1 MSTGSSGERPD
12 DQGVGEDVHRDPSG
26 DTSEATGRRG
36 GDTAP
41 ETTRAAQSA
50 DASAGATAADGS
62 GPGGGTT
69 AGGAASSA
77 DGAAGAGGG
86 VPDSGERDDNG
97 SVGEG
102 SSDHGRAGS
111 GGSGGSAH
119 DGQAGSGGGPGGGPG
134 GGDAA
139 PNGGGADA
147 GTDAGAGDGA
157 DADSPSP
164 SPSPSPHPSP
174 LPPPSRSGSGSE
186 ARAGADTGAGAGA
199 EVEAGAGAEAGSE
212 VGGSPDRRRLSTTS
226 TTLLGLFLLA
236 DVVFV
241 CGALVTLWPTVLAT
255 VEPGAE
261 PTATA
266 RWAPFGLGDWSLT
279 ADTAMLLAV
288 VVCSALG
295 SFVHAA
301 TSFATYVG
309 NRRLYASWLWWYL
322 LRAGIGV
329 ALSLLVY
336 FLLRGGLFAGSSG
349 AGATNPYGFSGIAGL
364 CGLFSKQAT
373 DKLREICDTLLSTTG
388 DGDRDRRDGL
398 AAARRGDPGAS

>member
-1 MSTGSSGERPD
+1 MTDEERP
-12 DQGVGEDVHRDPSG
+12 R
-26 DTSEATGRRG
+26 
-36 GDTAP
+36 
-41 ETTRAAQSA
+41 
-50 DASAGATAADGS
+50 
-62 GPGGGTT
+62 
-69 AGGAASSA
+69 
-77 DGAAGAGGG
+77 
-86 VPDSGERDDNG
+86 
-97 SVGEG
+97 
-102 SSDHGRAGS
+102 
-111 GGSGGSAH
+111 
-119 DGQAGSGGGPGGGPG
+119 
-134 GGDAA
+134 
-139 PNGGGADA
+139 GGGADSPHGA
-147 GTDAGAGDGA
+147 RNSDADERGRSADAPDRRPGDGTADDGTPDEGGAPSDGGTDSGTDGSTAEGAEAGEADADAGDGGAGDGDASGEPGDDGAA
-157 DADSPSP
+157 D
-164 SPSPSPHPSP
+164 
-174 LPPPSRSGSGSE
+174 E
-186 ARAGADTGAGAGA
+186 
-199 EVEAGAGAEAGSE
+199 
-212 VGGSPDRRRLSTTS
+212 RRLSTVS
-226 TTLLGLFLLA
+226 TALLGLFLLA

-241 CGALVTLWPTVLAT
+241 CGALVTLWPAVLAT

-266 RWAPFGLGDWSLT
+266 RWSPFGLGDWSLT

-329 ALSLLVY
+329 ALALLVY
-336 FLLRGGLFAGSSG
+336 LLLRGGLFAGSSG

-398 AAARRGDPGAS
+398 STNRNGDPGPS

>member
-1 MSTGSSGERPD
+1 MSTASDDGRPAGGADESGSDAGNEDGHGSGTPSGERTD
-12 DQGVGEDVHRDPSG
+12 DRDPSTDDRDPGTDG
-26 DTSEATGRRG
+26 D
-36 GDTAP
+36 P
-41 ETTRAAQSA
+41 
-50 DASAGATAADGS
+50 GATA
-62 GPGGGTT
+62 
-69 AGGAASSA
+69 
-77 DGAAGAGGG
+77 
-86 VPDSGERDDNG
+86 PD
-97 SVGEG
+97 
-102 SSDHGRAGS
+102 
-111 GGSGGSAH
+111 
-119 DGQAGSGGGPGGGPG
+119 
-134 GGDAA
+134 
-139 PNGGGADA
+139 
-147 GTDAGAGDGA
+147 
-157 DADSPSP
+157 
-164 SPSPSPHPSP
+164 
-174 LPPPSRSGSGSE
+174 
-186 ARAGADTGAGAGA
+186 
-199 EVEAGAGAEAGSE
+199 
-212 VGGSPDRRRLSTTS
+212 RRLSTVS
-226 TTLLGLFLLA
+226 TALLGLFLLA

-241 CGALVTLWPTVLAT
+241 CGALVTLWPVVLAT

-266 RWAPFGLGDWSLT
+266 RWSPFGLGDWSLT

-329 ALSLLVY
+329 ALALLVY
-336 FLLRGGLFAGSSG
+336 LLLRGGLFAGSSG

-398 AAARRGDPGAS
+398 AAARNGDPGPS

>member
-1 MSTGSSGERPD
+1 MGTASSEERPDGAAGSGMGDGGAENIGTGSSG
-12 DQGVGEDVHRDPSG
+12 S
-26 DTSEATGRRG
+26 
-36 GDTAP
+36 
-41 ETTRAAQSA
+41 
-50 DASAGATAADGS
+50 GS
-62 GPGGGTT
+62 G
-69 AGGAASSA
+69 
-77 DGAAGAGGG
+77 
-86 VPDSGERDDNG
+86 SGSDNG
-97 SVGEG
+97 T
-102 SSDHGRAGS
+102 A
-111 GGSGGSAH
+111 SGGSA
-119 DGQAGSGGGPGGGPG
+119 DD
-134 GGDAA
+134 GDAA
-139 PNGGGADA
+139 
-147 GTDAGAGDGA
+147 
-157 DADSPSP
+157 
-164 SPSPSPHPSP
+164 
-174 LPPPSRSGSGSE
+174 SGSGDGSGDGSSDGS
-186 ARAGADTGAGAGA
+186 ADPGADGALD
-199 EVEAGAGAEAGSE
+199 E
-212 VGGSPDRRRLSTTS
+212 RRRLSTVS

-241 CGALVTLWPTVLAT
+241 CGALMTLWPAVLTT
-255 VEPGAE
+255 VEPGAD

-266 RWAPFGLGDWSLT
+266 RWSPFGLGDWALT

-329 ALSLLVY
+329 ALALLVY
-336 FLLRGGLFAGSSG
+336 LLLRGGLFAGSSG

-398 AAARRGDPGAS
+398 AAARNGNPGAS

>member
-1 MSTGSSGERPD
+1 MGRGAATGAAADDGTRSSGSTAGNAGIRTAGD
-12 DQGVGEDVHRDPSG
+12 GEDGDAPSDRDAGGEARASSG
-26 DTSEATGRRG
+26 D
-36 GDTAP
+36 
-41 ETTRAAQSA
+41 A
-50 DASAGATAADGS
+50 D
-62 GPGGGTT
+62 
-69 AGGAASSA
+69 GGAAPSTDGDAHSGDEARTA
-77 DGAAGAGGG
+77 DGDDDGAGGG
-86 VPDSGERDDNG
+86 
-97 SVGEG
+97 
-102 SSDHGRAGS
+102 S
-111 GGSGGSAH
+111 GG
-119 DGQAGSGGGPGGGPG
+119 DDGSGGGGSRDDGSGGDGSG
-134 GGDAA
+134 DDGSGGDADSAA
-139 PNGGGADA
+139 PGSDGPAD
-147 GTDAGAGDGA
+147 
-157 DADSPSP
+157 
-164 SPSPSPHPSP
+164 
-174 LPPPSRSGSGSE
+174 
-186 ARAGADTGAGAGA
+186 
-199 EVEAGAGAEAGSE
+199 
-212 VGGSPDRRRLSTTS
+212 DRRRLSTVS
-226 TTLLGLFLLA
+226 TAILGLFLLT

-241 CGALVTLWPTVLAT
+241 CGALVTLWPAVLAT

-266 RWAPFGLGDWSLT
+266 RWSPFGLGDWSLT

-329 ALSLLVY
+329 ALALLVY
-336 FLLRGGLFAGSSG
+336 LLLRGGLFAGSSG

-398 AAARRGDPGAS
+398 STSHNGDPGPS

>member
-1 MSTGSSGERPD
+1 LS
-12 DQGVGEDVHRDPSG
+12 
-26 DTSEATGRRG
+26 
-36 GDTAP
+36 
-41 ETTRAAQSA
+41 
-50 DASAGATAADGS
+50 
-62 GPGGGTT
+62 
-69 AGGAASSA
+69 AASD
-77 DGAAGAGGG
+77 DGRPAAGAGADDSGSDAGNEDGHGG
-86 VPDSGERDDNG
+86 GTPSGERTDARDPGTDDRDPG
-97 SVGEG
+97 TDDRDPGT
-102 SSDHGRAGS
+102 
-111 GGSGGSAH
+111 
-119 DGQAGSGGGPGGGPG
+119 DGAPGA
-134 GGDAA
+134 AA
-139 PNGGGADA
+139 PD
-147 GTDAGAGDGA
+147 
-157 DADSPSP
+157 
-164 SPSPSPHPSP
+164 
-174 LPPPSRSGSGSE
+174 
-186 ARAGADTGAGAGA
+186 
-199 EVEAGAGAEAGSE
+199 
-212 VGGSPDRRRLSTTS
+212 RRLSTTS
-226 TTLLGLFLLA
+226 TALLGLFLLA

-241 CGALVTLWPTVLAT
+241 CGALVTLWPVVLAT

-266 RWAPFGLGDWSLT
+266 RWSPFGLGDWSLT

-329 ALSLLVY
+329 ALALLVY

-373 DKLREICDTLLSTTG
+373 DKLREICDTLLSTSG

-398 AAARRGDPGAS
+398 AAARNGDPTS

>member
-1 MSTGSSGERPD
+1 MTGEERP
-12 DQGVGEDVHRDPSG
+12 RG
-26 DTSEATGRRG
+26 DGTES
-36 GDTAP
+36 P
-41 ETTRAAQSA
+41 
-50 DASAGATAADGS
+50 AGATGADTDER
-62 GPGGGTT
+62 GPGATADDGTSDAPATGDGTDVRT
-69 AGGAASSA
+69 AEGA
-77 DGAAGAGGG
+77 
-86 VPDSGERDDNG
+86 E
-97 SVGEG
+97 
-102 SSDHGRAGS
+102 
-111 GGSGGSAH
+111 
-119 DGQAGSGGGPGGGPG
+119 

-139 PNGGGADA
+139 DGADA
-147 GTDAGAGDGA
+147 GDGDG
-157 DADSPSP
+157 DGDG
-164 SPSPSPHPSP
+164 
-174 LPPPSRSGSGSE
+174 GSGSDVGPGE
-186 ARAGADTGAGAGA
+186 PGSDGAAD
-199 EVEAGAGAEAGSE
+199 
-212 VGGSPDRRRLSTTS
+212 DRRLSTVS
-226 TTLLGLFLLA
+226 TALLGLFLLA

-241 CGALVTLWPTVLAT
+241 CGALVTLWPAVLAT

-266 RWAPFGLGDWSLT
+266 RWSPFGLGDWSLT

-329 ALSLLVY
+329 ALALLVY
-336 FLLRGGLFAGSSG
+336 LLLRGGLFAGSSG

-398 AAARRGDPGAS
+398 AAGRNGDPGPS

>member
-1 MSTGSSGERPD
+1 MSTANDDGRPAAGTDDSGRD
-12 DQGVGEDVHRDPSG
+12 AGNEDGGRNGRENGRGTPSG
-26 DTSEATGRRG
+26 DRAEDR
-36 GDTAP
+36 AP
-41 ETTRAAQSA
+41 GPEGEHAPSGSA
-50 DASAGATAADGS
+50 GSNASAAD
-62 GPGGGTT
+62 
-69 AGGAASSA
+69 
-77 DGAAGAGGG
+77 
-86 VPDSGERDDNG
+86 
-97 SVGEG
+97 
-102 SSDHGRAGS
+102 
-111 GGSGGSAH
+111 
-119 DGQAGSGGGPGGGPG
+119 
-134 GGDAA
+134 
-139 PNGGGADA
+139 
-147 GTDAGAGDGA
+147 
-157 DADSPSP
+157 
-164 SPSPSPHPSP
+164 
-174 LPPPSRSGSGSE
+174 
-186 ARAGADTGAGAGA
+186 
-199 EVEAGAGAEAGSE
+199 
-212 VGGSPDRRRLSTTS
+212 RRLSTPS
-226 TTLLGLFLLA
+226 TALLGLFLLA

-241 CGALVTLWPTVLAT
+241 CGALVTLWPVVLAT

-266 RWAPFGLGDWSLT
+266 RWSPFGLGDWSLT

-329 ALSLLVY
+329 ALALLVY
-336 FLLRGGLFAGSSG
+336 LLLRGGLFAGSSG

-398 AAARRGDPGAS
+398 AAARNGDPGTP

>member
-1 MSTGSSGERPD
+1 MASGEERPD
-12 DQGVGEDVHRDPSG
+12 GGASG
-26 DTSEATGRRG
+26 SVA
-36 GDTAP
+36 
-41 ETTRAAQSA
+41 
-50 DASAGATAADGS
+50 
-62 GPGGGTT
+62 PGGGTDPEAT
-69 AGGAASSA
+69 DGGTDPNTGGGTDPRA
-77 DGAAGAGGG
+77 DGDTDPRG
-86 VPDSGERDDNG
+86 DSDTAPTTD
-97 SVGEG
+97 EG
-102 SSDHGRAGS
+102 PAEPEPE
-111 GGSGGSAH
+111 
-119 DGQAGSGGGPGGGPG
+119 QP
-134 GGDAA
+134 
-139 PNGGGADA
+139 ADA
-147 GTDAGAGDGA
+147 RD
-157 DADSPSP
+157 
-164 SPSPSPHPSP
+164 
-174 LPPPSRSGSGSE
+174 E
-186 ARAGADTGAGAGA
+186 
-199 EVEAGAGAEAGSE
+199 
-212 VGGSPDRRRLSTTS
+212 RRRLSTLS
-226 TTLLGLFLLA
+226 TALLGLFLLA

-241 CGALVTLWPTVLAT
+241 CGALVTLWPAVLET

-266 RWAPFGLGDWSLT
+266 RWSPFGLGDWSLT

-329 ALSLLVY
+329 ALALLVY
-336 FLLRGGLFAGSSG
+336 LLLRGGLFAGSSG

-398 AAARRGDPGAS
+398 AARRGDPGPS

>member
-1 MSTGSSGERPD
+1 MSAANDDGRP
-12 DQGVGEDVHRDPSG
+12 
-26 DTSEATGRRG
+26 
-36 GDTAP
+36 
-41 ETTRAAQSA
+41 AA
-50 DASAGATAADGS
+50 GADGS
-62 GPGGGTT
+62 GRDAGNEDGRGSGTPPGERTDDRDPGTDG
-69 AGGAASSA
+69 APGAA
-77 DGAAGAGGG
+77 
-86 VPDSGERDDNG
+86 PD
-97 SVGEG
+97 
-102 SSDHGRAGS
+102 
-111 GGSGGSAH
+111 
-119 DGQAGSGGGPGGGPG
+119 
-134 GGDAA
+134 
-139 PNGGGADA
+139 
-147 GTDAGAGDGA
+147 
-157 DADSPSP
+157 
-164 SPSPSPHPSP
+164 
-174 LPPPSRSGSGSE
+174 
-186 ARAGADTGAGAGA
+186 
-199 EVEAGAGAEAGSE
+199 
-212 VGGSPDRRRLSTTS
+212 RRLSTVS
-226 TTLLGLFLLA
+226 TALLGLFLLA

-241 CGALVTLWPTVLAT
+241 CGALVTLWPVVLAT

-266 RWAPFGLGDWSLT
+266 RWSPFGLGDWSLT

-329 ALSLLVY
+329 ALALLVY
-336 FLLRGGLFAGSSG
+336 LLLRGGLFAGSSG

-398 AAARRGDPGAS
+398 ATTRNGDPGTP

>member
-1 MSTGSSGERPD
+1 MGGGPDGAPGS
-12 DQGVGEDVHRDPSG
+12 GVGN
-26 DTSEATGRRG
+26 G
-36 GDTAP
+36 G
-41 ETTRAAQSA
+41 S
-50 DASAGATAADGS
+50 GATDGAEHGRS
-62 GPGGGTT
+62 DA
-69 AGGAASSA
+69 AGGAESS
-77 DGAAGAGGG
+77 GT
-86 VPDSGERDDNG
+86 
-97 SVGEG
+97 
-102 SSDHGRAGS
+102 GS
-111 GGSGGSAH
+111 GGSGSGSGSGDGSGSGNGTASGGSA
-119 DGQAGSGGGPGGGPG
+119 D

-139 PNGGGADA
+139 
-147 GTDAGAGDGA
+147 
-157 DADSPSP
+157 
-164 SPSPSPHPSP
+164 
-174 LPPPSRSGSGSE
+174 SGSGDGLRDGSSDGS
-186 ARAGADTGAGAGA
+186 AGPGADGARD
-199 EVEAGAGAEAGSE
+199 E
-212 VGGSPDRRRLSTTS
+212 RRLSTVS
-226 TTLLGLFLLA
+226 TALLGLFLLA

-241 CGALVTLWPTVLAT
+241 CGALVTLWPAVLAT
-255 VEPGAE
+255 VEPGAD

-266 RWAPFGLGDWSLT
+266 RWSPFGLGDWALT

-329 ALSLLVY
+329 ALALLVY
-336 FLLRGGLFAGSSG
+336 LLLRGGLFAGSSG

-398 AAARRGDPGAS
+398 AAARNGDPGTS

>member
-1 MSTGSSGERPD
+1 MTGGERP
-12 DQGVGEDVHRDPSG
+12 RG
-26 DTSEATGRRG
+26 DGTES
-36 GDTAP
+36 P
-41 ETTRAAQSA
+41 
-50 DASAGATAADGS
+50 AGATGADTDERGR
-62 GPGGGTT
+62 GATADDGTSDGT
-69 AGGAASSA
+69 ATGDGTDVRTAEGA
-77 DGAAGAGGG
+77 
-86 VPDSGERDDNG
+86 E
-97 SVGEG
+97 
-102 SSDHGRAGS
+102 
-111 GGSGGSAH
+111 
-119 DGQAGSGGGPGGGPG
+119 

-139 PNGGGADA
+139 GGANA
-147 GTDAGAGDGA
+147 PGAGGDEAPAA
-157 DADSPSP
+157 DAD
-164 SPSPSPHPSP
+164 
-174 LPPPSRSGSGSE
+174 
-186 ARAGADTGAGAGA
+186 ADAGADTGAGAGA
-199 EVEAGAGAEAGSE
+199 GADAGHGG
-212 VGGSPDRRRLSTTS
+212 GGSGSDTGPGEPGSGGAADDRRLSTVS
-226 TTLLGLFLLA
+226 TALLGLFLLA

-241 CGALVTLWPTVLAT
+241 CGALVTLWPAVLAT

-266 RWAPFGLGDWSLT
+266 RWSPFGLGDWSLT

-329 ALSLLVY
+329 ALALLVY
-336 FLLRGGLFAGSSG
+336 LLLRGGLFAGSSG

-398 AAARRGDPGAS
+398 AAGRNGDPGPS

>member
-12 DQGVGEDVHRDPSG
+12 DEGVGEGTGEAV
-26 DTSEATGRRG
+26 SE
-36 GDTAP
+36 
-41 ETTRAAQSA
+41 
-50 DASAGATAADGS
+50 
-62 GPGGGTT
+62 
-69 AGGAASSA
+69 
-77 DGAAGAGGG
+77 
-86 VPDSGERDDNG
+86 
-97 SVGEG
+97 
-102 SSDHGRAGS
+102 
-111 GGSGGSAH
+111 
-119 DGQAGSGGGPGGGPG
+119 
-134 GGDAA
+134 
-139 PNGGGADA
+139 
-147 GTDAGAGDGA
+147 GDGA
-157 DADSPSP
+157 QADET
-164 SPSPSPHPSP
+164 
-174 LPPPSRSGSGSE
+174 R
-186 ARAGADTGAGAGA
+186 
-199 EVEAGAGAEAGSE
+199 
-212 VGGSPDRRRLSTTS
+212 DRRRLSTLS

-241 CGALVTLWPTVLAT
+241 CGALVTLWPAVLAT

-266 RWAPFGLGDWSLT
+266 RWSPFGLGGWALT

-329 ALSLLVY
+329 ALALLVY

-398 AAARRGDPGAS
+398 AAARNGDPGAP